1 MISLG
6 TNCSDVKKISLLF
19 PIDMKFCFSY
29 DDCHRYELLRPGG
42 RLYVSVPDFP
52 TYVPKTPKI
61 SKVLFIIIVTNNNIM
76 LCVVPEF
83 PMQVPKTPKFSKV
96 LSILPLCSTFTR
108 PQTFQIIETA
118 CAGSTSHFVK
128 KKIHSACKTKYTQLV
143 KQNTLS
149 LHKKFTG
156 CAGSTSH
163 PRRR

>member
-1 MISLG
+1 
-6 TNCSDVKKISLLF
+6 
-19 PIDMKFCFSY
+19 
-29 DDCHRYELLRPGG
+29 
-42 RLYVSVPDFP
+42 
-52 TYVPKTPKI
+52 
-61 SKVLFIIIVTNNNIM
+61 M

-149 LHKKFTG
+149 L
-156 CAGSTSH
+156 
-163 PRRR
+163 